1 MYSTSTTVTYIRK
14 RWVVE
19 PRSECVFEILQ
30 QPREGSTPDS
40 VQTTDIGQ
48 TTYLCGTF
56 LESFVHVLDHA
67 SGSIFNSINWVV
79 KIRNYPPGEC
89 SSVRLFLSRSHS
101 QLLEVAGCT
110 RVGIVKQSRGIVP
123 CQANIR
129 THRRG
134 FM

>member
-67 SGSIFNSINWVV
+67 SSGSVFNSINWGEDSELPSGRML
-79 KIRNYPPGEC
+79 IREIISLEISFTASGSRRLYPC
-89 SSVRLFLSRSHS
+89 WDRKAIAWYCTLS
-101 QLLEVAGCT
+101 G
-110 RVGIVKQSRGIVP
+110 KY
-123 CQANIR
+123 
-129 THRRG
+129 
-134 FM
+134 